1 MIIERMRNVMKYQT
15 ILFDADGT
23 LLDFERSEYE
33 ALSDVLAEFGIPETI
48 ENHKIYSAA
57 NAEQWKL
64 LEQGLVTKSELR
76 LNRFRNFLN
85 KIGFSASE
93 SAMADCYMHALA
105 TKSHL
110 IDGAFELCRELK
122 ERSFDLYIITNG
134 FRYIQEGRF
143 RPSAIAPFF
152 SGVFISE
159 VAGAEKPSPVF
170 FDYVK
175 ARIPNFCAEKTLV
188 VGDSLSSDI
197 TGGIRAGLDVCW
209 YNPSGKCA
217 PADLNIKYTIS
228 VLSDL
233 LQIV

>member
-1 MIIERMRNVMKYQT
+1 MKYQT

-23 LLDFERSEYE
+23 LLDFDRSEYE
-33 ALSDVLAEFGIPETI
+33 ALSDVLAEFKIPDTS

-64 LEQGLVTKSELR
+64 LEKGLVTKSELR

-85 KIGFSASE
+85 QIGFSASE

-105 TKSHL
+105 KKSHL
-110 IDGAFELCRELK
+110 IDGALELCRALY
-122 ERSFDLYIITNG
+122 ERSYALYIITNG

-143 RPSAIAPFF
+143 RPSTIAPFF
-152 SGVFISE
+152 HEVFISE
-159 VAGAEKPSPVF
+159 NIGAEKPSPVF
-170 FDYVK
+170 FDHVK
-175 ARIPNFCAEKTLV
+175 THIDGFCPDTTLV

-197 TGGIRAGLDVCW
+197 AGGIAAGLDVCW
-209 YNPSGKCA
+209 YNPRGKQA
-217 PADLNIKYTIS
+217 PADMNIQYTIS
-228 VLSDL
+228 ELSEL